1 MRMRLS
7 LTGAVLCAV
16 VGFALPVPQ
25 TVTLGRRGTP
35 AEIRSPA
42 AVQQSSAE
50 QEPASLEGAV
60 LDAVTGAPVAKVRLV
75 LAAADGNWEHNR
87 QAVTDSSG
95 RFRFEN
101 LRPGRYRLRASK
113 NRYVRFS
120 YGERRP
126 GGRGAILTLRPG
138 ARLDDPVLKL
148 TPAAVVAGRVLDEDG
163 EPVAYARVN
172 VLRYRYVDGEKRLM
186 AVNRGASTNDLGEY
200 RLFGLAPGRYYV
212 SVTYQRPTVSFAR
225 PRNGRETPAESQ
237 AYPTLYYPGVPDV
250 SQAAPLK
257 LEPGEERRGIDFRL
271 TPARAVTVSGYV
283 RGAPG
288 RIMVILRRQGESL
301 WVTRGPGVAADRKTG
316 KFFIEGVLP
325 GAYVLE
331 AVTMRENDRLF
342 ARLPVAVGP
351 DGLRDVVLEL
361 RPGVKV
367 SGRVAFDGE
376 APEGSLEK
384 IRVSLLASA
393 NILFFGSRGGRV
405 DPEGRFALES
415 IVPGR
420 HRVRVHGLPDGA
432 YLKAAVVE
440 GSDVLEDGLEVPE
453 AGLAGLSV
461 TIGLRAAFVTG
472 AVLDEDGRPVASAT
486 VVLAPERRRRIDLFR
501 NVTTDQYG
509 RFLIQGIAPGK
520 YRLFAF
526 DDVESGA
533 WRDPDFLAEWED
545 AAEEIELEEGGREA
559 VELELIQVSDGQQ

>member
-7 LTGAVLCAV
+7 LADAVLCAV
-16 VGFALPVPQ
+16 AGLAFPGPQ
-25 TVTLGRRGTP
+25 TVTLGQRGTP

-42 AVQQSSAE
+42 AAE
-50 QEPASLEGAV
+50 AAEAAQEPASLEGV
-60 LDAVTGAPVAKVRLV
+60 VIDRVTEAPVRKAHLV
-75 LAAADGNWEHNR
+75 LAGAGREWDNAYS
-87 QAVTDSSG
+87 AVSDSSG
-95 RFRFEN
+95 QFRFADVA
-101 LRPGRYRLRASK
+101 PGRYRLWVSK
-113 NRYVRFS
+113 NRYTRFS

-138 ARLDDPVLKL
+138 ARLDDLVLKL

-200 RLFGLAPGRYYV
+200 RLFGLAPGRYYL

-257 LEPGEERRGIDFRL
+257 LGPGEERRGIDFRL
-271 TPARAVTVSGYV
+271 TPARAVTISGRV
-283 RGAPG
+283 RGASG
-288 RIMVILRRQGESL
+288 RILVALRRQRESSR
-301 WVTRGPGVAADRKTG
+301 VTRGPGVVADRKTG
-316 KFFIEGVLP
+316 EFFIEGVLP
-325 GAYVLE
+325 GAYVLQ
-331 AVTMRENDRLF
+331 AVTTRESDRLF
-342 ARLPVAVGP
+342 ARVPVVVGP

-440 GSDVLEDGLEVPE
+440 GSDVLEDGLDVPE
-453 AGLAGLSV
+453 AGLAGLSI
-461 TIGLRAAFVTG
+461 TIGLRAALVTG
-472 AVLDEDGRPVASAT
+472 AVLDEDGRPVAGAT
-486 VVLAPERRRRIDLFR
+486 VVLAPERRRRTDLFR

-509 RFLIQGIAPGK
+509 RFLIESIAPGA
-520 YRLFAF
+520 YQLFAF
-526 DDVESGA
+526 DDIESGA

-545 AAEEIELEEGGREA
+545 VAEEIELEEGSREA
-559 VELELIQVSDGQQ
+559 VELELILVSEGQ